1 MANDV
6 ELTTWKSNGLSA
18 DTQSA
23 ENGILTLKSSR
34 YSLCIDPQMQAVK
47 WIKKS
52 FEGSLKVKSIND
64 D

>member
-1 MANDV
+1 MASEV
-6 ELTTWKSNGLSA
+6 ELTSWETEGLSA
-18 DTQSA
+18 DTQSS

-34 YSLCIDPQMQAVK
+34 YPLCIDPQMQAVK

-52 FEGSLKVKSIND
+52 FEGQIQVKSMND